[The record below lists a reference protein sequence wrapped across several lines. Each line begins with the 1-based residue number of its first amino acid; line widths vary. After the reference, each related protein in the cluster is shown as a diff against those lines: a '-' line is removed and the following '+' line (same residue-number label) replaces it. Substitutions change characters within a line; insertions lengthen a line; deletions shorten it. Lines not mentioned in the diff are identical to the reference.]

1 VGGVGSIAAEHFLV
15 LANTDT
21 LALDGLDILE
31 ATEHIVVDLENNLDV
46 ELGTLLDGEGL
57 VLEAVHSTGGRQLD
71 HDVGAAL
78 GDQGQRLDDALGVVG
93 LADGFTGVQT
103 QRGLP
108 AVQGFIILVWG
119 ERGNC

>member
-1 VGGVGSIAAEHFLV
+1 MSGVGSIAAEHFLV

-21 LALDGLDILE
+21 LALDDLDVLE
-31 ATEHIVVDLENNLDV
+31 ATEDIVVDLEDNLDV

-71 HDVGAAL
+71 HDVGAAI
-78 GDQGQRLDDALGVVG
+78 GDQGQRFDDALGVVG

-103 QRGLP
+103 QGGLP
-108 AVQGFIILVWG
+108 AVHGFIVLVWR
-119 ERGNC
+119 EKRSD